1 MSTWARPLAAQ
12 LATALTGGR
21 AHAAWPDRLVKI
33 VVPFGAGGPPD
44 LVARVLADPL
54 AKELNATVVVEN
66 RPGAGGTTGVTGVA
80 RSEPDGYTLL
90 IATSAY
96 IVNKALNDKLSYDPI
111 ADFTPICEIANAPNV
126 FVVNAN
132 LGVNSLKDFVAYAK
146 RQPNGVNYSSPGLGT
161 TPQLCCEL
169 LRVRAGIP
177 MEHVPYNSGP
187 QAVQALLTNL
197 VQLFCSAVPACAAAH
212 RFRTT
217 EADSRH
223 QRDAL
228 ARPAGRPDHA
238 GVRFRRF
245 RARYH
250 GDAGW
255 TGPVCRAEI
264 TTKVSNV
271 LQTILSRPEIRQ
283 SLERAGFDVVAKPP
297 GRTRRSHRQGG
308 PDVARHRE
316 GHRPQARVDAHSC
329 QRQDTDRTESSRRC
343 SMNPPKTITV

>member
-1 MSTWARPLAAQ
+1 MDSNSRFPHHSAVSLPDRRRVIVYLGAATCGAA
-12 LATALTGGR
+12 ATALTGGK
-21 AHAAWPDRLVKI
+21 AHAAWPDRPVKI

-80 RSEPDGYTLL
+80 RAEPDGYTLL

-132 LGVNSLKDFVAYAK
+132 LGVNSLRDFVAYAK

-197 VQLFCSAVPACAAAH
+197 VQLFCSAFPLVRPHIESGKLKPIAVTSATRWRGLPEVP
-212 RFRTT
+212 TMQ
-217 EADSRH
+217 EAGFD
-223 QRDAL
+223 DFVL
-228 ARPAGRPDHA
+228 DTM
-238 GVRFRRF
+238 VML
-245 RARYH
+245 
-250 GDAGW
+250 
-255 TGPVCRAEI
+255 TGPARLPTEI

-271 LQTILSRPEIRQ
+271 LQMILKQPGIRQ
-283 SLERAGFDVVAKPP
+283 SLERGGFDVVAKP
-297 GRTRRSHRQGG
+297 QAALA
-308 PDVARHRE
+308 ARIAKEVPMWRDIVTVTGLKRE
-316 GHRPQARVDAHSC
+316 
-329 QRQDTDRTESSRRC
+329 
-343 SMNPPKTITV
+343 

>member
-1 MSTWARPLAAQ
+1 MDSNSRFPHHSAVSLPDRRRVIVYLGAATCGAA
-12 LATALTGGR
+12 ATALTGGK
-21 AHAAWPDRLVKI
+21 AHAAWPDRPVKI

-80 RSEPDGYTLL
+80 RAEPDGYTLL

-126 FVVNAN
+126 FVVKAN
-132 LGVNSLKDFVAYAK
+132 LGVISLRDFVAYAK

-197 VQLFCSAVPACAAAH
+197 VQLFCSAFPLVRPHIESGKLKPIAVTSATRWRGLPEVP
-212 RFRTT
+212 TMQ
-217 EADSRH
+217 EAGFD
-223 QRDAL
+223 DFVL
-228 ARPAGRPDHA
+228 DTM
-238 GVRFRRF
+238 VML
-245 RARYH
+245 
-250 GDAGW
+250 
-255 TGPVCRAEI
+255 TGPARLPTEI

-271 LQTILSRPEIRQ
+271 LQMILKQPGLRQ
-283 SLERAGFDVVAKPP
+283 SLERGGFDVVAKP
-297 GRTRRSHRQGG
+297 QAALA
-308 PDVARHRE
+308 ARIAKEVPMWRDIVTVTGLKRE
-316 GHRPQARVDAHSC
+316 
-329 QRQDTDRTESSRRC
+329 
-343 SMNPPKTITV
+343 

>member
-1 MSTWARPLAAQ
+1 MDNNSRFPHHSAVSPDRRRVIVYLGVASCGAA
-12 LATALTGGR
+12 ATALTGGK

-54 AKELNATVVVEN
+54 AKELDTTVVVEN

-197 VQLFCSAVPACAAAH
+197 VQLFCSAVP
-212 RFRTT
+212 
-217 EADSRH
+217 
-223 QRDAL
+223 L
-228 ARPAGRPDHA
+228 VRPHIESGKLKPIAVTSATRWRGLPDVPTMQE
-238 GVRFRRF
+238 GGFDDFVL
-245 RARYH
+245 
-250 GDAGW
+250 DTMVML
-255 TGPVCRAEI
+255 TGPARLPTEI
-264 TTKVSNV
+264 TTKVSDV
-271 LQTILSRPEIRQ
+271 LQTILKRPEIRQ
-283 SLERAGFDVVAKPP
+283 SLERGGFDVVAKPP
-297 GRTRRSHRQGG
+297 A
-308 PDVARHRE
+308 VLAARIAKEVPMWRDIVTVTGLKRE
-316 GHRPQARVDAHSC
+316 
-329 QRQDTDRTESSRRC
+329 
-343 SMNPPKTITV
+343 

>member
-1 MSTWARPLAAQ
+1 VATSGAAT
-12 LATALTGGR
+12 AALTGGK
-21 AHAAWPDRLVKI
+21 AHAAWPGRLVKI

-44 LVARVLADPL
+44 LVARILADPL
-54 AKELNATVVVEN
+54 AKELNTTVVVEN

-132 LGVNSLKDFVAYAK
+132 LGVNSLKDFVAYVK

-177 MEHVPYNSGP
+177 MQHLPYNSGP

-197 VQLFCSAVPACAAAH
+197 VQLFCSAVPLVRPH
-212 RFRTT
+212 I
-217 EADSRH
+217 EAGKLKPIAVTSATRW
-223 QRDAL
+223 RGL
-228 ARPAGRPDHA
+228 PETPTMKEAGFDDF
-238 GVRFRRF
+238 VL
-245 RARYH
+245 
-250 GDAGW
+250 DTMVML
-255 TGPVCRAEI
+255 TGPAKLPTEI
-264 TTKVSNV
+264 TTKVSDA
-271 LQTILSRPEIRQ
+271 LQTILKRPEIRQ
-283 SLERAGFDVVAKPP
+283 SLERNGFDVVAKP
-297 GRTRRSHRQGG
+297 QAALA
-308 PDVARHRE
+308 ARIAKEVPMWRDIVTVTGLKRE
-316 GHRPQARVDAHSC
+316 
-329 QRQDTDRTESSRRC
+329 
-343 SMNPPKTITV
+343 

>member
-1 MSTWARPLAAQ
+1 MDSNSRFPHHSAAS
-12 LATALTGGR
+12 LPDRRRVIVYLGVATCGAAAATLTGEK
-21 AHAAWPDRLVKI
+21 AYAAWPDRPVKI

-44 LVARVLADPL
+44 LVARVLAEPL

-197 VQLFCSAVPACAAAH
+197 VQLFCSAFPLVRPHIESGKLKAIAVTSATRWRGLPEVP
-212 RFRTT
+212 TMQ
-217 EADSRH
+217 EAGFD
-223 QRDAL
+223 DFVL
-228 ARPAGRPDHA
+228 DTM
-238 GVRFRRF
+238 VML
-245 RARYH
+245 
-250 GDAGW
+250 
-255 TGPVCRAEI
+255 TGPARLPTEI
-264 TTKVSNV
+264 TTKVADV
-271 LQTILSRPEIRQ
+271 LQTILKRPEIRQ
-283 SLERAGFDVVAKPP
+283 SLERGGFDVVAKP
-297 GRTRRSHRQGG
+297 QAALA
-308 PDVARHRE
+308 ARIAKEVPMWRDIVTVTGLKRE
-316 GHRPQARVDAHSC
+316 
-329 QRQDTDRTESSRRC
+329 
-343 SMNPPKTITV
+343 

>member
-1 MSTWARPLAAQ
+1 MDSKSRLPHSAISLPDRRRVMFYLGVATCGAA
-12 LATALTGGR
+12 AAALIGGK
-21 AHAAWPDRLVKI
+21 AYAAWPERLVKI

-54 AKELNATVVVEN
+54 AKELNTTVVVEN

-197 VQLFCSAVPACAAAH
+197 VQLFCSAVPLVRPHIDSGKLKPIAVTSAT
-212 RFRTT
+212 RWRGLPDVPTMQ
-217 EADSRH
+217 EAGFD
-223 QRDAL
+223 DFVL
-228 ARPAGRPDHA
+228 DTM
-238 GVRFRRF
+238 VML
-245 RARYH
+245 
-250 GDAGW
+250 
-255 TGPVCRAEI
+255 TGPARLPTEI
-264 TTKVSNV
+264 ATKLSDV
-271 LQTILSRPEIRQ
+271 LQSILKRPEIRQ
-283 SLERAGFDVVAKPP
+283 SLERGGFDVVAKPP
-297 GRTRRSHRQGG
+297 AALA
-308 PDVARHRE
+308 ARIAKEVPMWRDIVTVTGLKRE
-316 GHRPQARVDAHSC
+316 
-329 QRQDTDRTESSRRC
+329 
-343 SMNPPKTITV
+343 